1 MNELASSSPQRQA
14 GAISR
19 LAIADCDLHPSP
31 NSMLELRPYM
41 DTRWW
46 RHLES
51 FGARRRHG
59 CLTGSAYPKGSP
71 GANRRDADPPG
82 GGKPGT
88 SLEFMRAQHLDPN
101 NVQLGILNMISPH
114 PGGVQN
120 PGLSAAMCAAVND
133 WQVAEWTSR
142 DVRLR
147 ASVMVPYEQPADAAA
162 EIDRRAGDANF
173 AQVLLL
179 SRTAEPLGQRRY
191 WPIYEAAVRA
201 DLPIGVHAFGY
212 GGAPLTSSGWPSFY
226 IEEMIGHAACC
237 AAVVTSMI
245 VEGVFERFATL
256 RVILIESGFAWVP
269 SHAWRMDKN
278 WRTIKEENP
287 AVTQLPSEF
296 IRQNFW
302 FTTQPMEEP
311 RSPSHLLDVI
321 EWIGLD
327 RLMFAT
333 DYPHWDY
340 DDPATCLP
348 VSLTKAQRAML
359 FYDNAW
365 QFYAGGGRED
375 QRDGKH

>member
-1 MNELASSSPQRQA
+1 MNEVTATLRRSSQDAMTRM
-14 GAISR
+14 
-19 LAIADCDLHPSP
+19 AIADCDLHPTP
-31 NSMLELRPYM
+31 NSLAGLRPYM
-41 DTRWW
+41 SERWW
-46 RHLES
+46 RHLET

-82 GGKPGT
+82 GGKPG
-88 SLEFMRAQHLDPN
+88 SNLEFMQLQHLDPN

-120 PGLSAAMCAAVND
+120 PGLSAALCAAVND

-142 DVRLR
+142 DSRLR
-147 ASVMVPYEQPADAAA
+147 ASVVVPYEQPFDAAT
-162 EIDRRAGDANF
+162 EIGRFAGDPQF

-179 SRTAEPLGQRRY
+179 SRTALPLGNRHY
-191 WPIYEAAVRA
+191 WPIYEAAVEA
-201 DLPIGVHAFGY
+201 GLPIGVHAFGY

-226 IEEMIGHAACC
+226 IEEMTGHAACC
-237 AAVVTSMI
+237 GSVITSMI
-245 VEGVFERFATL
+245 IEGVFDRFPSL
-256 RVILIESGFAWVP
+256 RVILVESGFAWVP
-269 SHAWRMDKN
+269 AHAWRMDKN

-287 AVTQLPSEF
+287 GVTRLPSEVMREN
-296 IRQNFW
+296 IW

-311 RSPSHLLDVI
+311 EHPSHLLDII
-321 EWIGLD
+321 EWIGWD

-340 DDPATCLP
+340 DNPATCIRVP
-348 VSLTKAQRAML
+348 LTETQRAAL

-365 QFYAGGGRED
+365 RFFM
-375 QRDGKH
+375 RD